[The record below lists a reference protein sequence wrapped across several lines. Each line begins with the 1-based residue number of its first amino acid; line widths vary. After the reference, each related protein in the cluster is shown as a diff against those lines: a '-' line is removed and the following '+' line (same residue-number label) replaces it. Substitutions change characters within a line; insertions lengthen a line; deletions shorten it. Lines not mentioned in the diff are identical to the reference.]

1 MPFWY
6 NAHAHVGVFATD
18 LDAPGVANSPA
29 IVGFILRLAKAV
41 SPVLALGV
49 AVVTARRQRVRGVE
63 DGAARR
69 DAFPRPAIPS
79 PGMAREGRMRPGLIL
94 FLSGRVGGPA
104 AIPIGGQREGP
115 PGSKR
120 IGRGVPYLY
129 LAQRLVNVIWTIY
142 LSW

>member
-1 MPFWY
+1 VSVRVSDHDGILSQQQAPTLLWY
-6 NAHAHVGVFATD
+6 NAHAHVGVLAAG

-29 IVGFILRLAKAV
+29 IVGFILRLAMAV
-41 SPVLALGV
+41 SRVLVLCV
-49 AVVTARRQRVRGVE
+49 AVVTAQQRNVRGVE
-63 DGAARR
+63 DGDERR

-115 PGSKR
+115 PGPIQIR
-120 IGRGVPYLY
+120 P
-129 LAQRLVNVIWTIY
+129 
-142 LSW
+142 